1 VSATVKPPGPSR
13 RRVRSPT
20 WLAWGPSL
28 SVVAVLL
35 VNLVLFELPDQ
46 IRSPA
51 TKLSDVVLGFLP
63 ILVFA
68 AVGALI
74 LSHRLHRSRFSW
86 TPGRQG

>member
-1 VSATVKPPGPSR
+1 MSHRSWESHGVGYREPPGPSR

-51 TKLSDVVLGFLP
+51 TKGVP
-63 ILVFA
+63 A
-68 AVGALI
+68 
-74 LSHRLHRSRFSW
+74 R
-86 TPGRQG
+86 